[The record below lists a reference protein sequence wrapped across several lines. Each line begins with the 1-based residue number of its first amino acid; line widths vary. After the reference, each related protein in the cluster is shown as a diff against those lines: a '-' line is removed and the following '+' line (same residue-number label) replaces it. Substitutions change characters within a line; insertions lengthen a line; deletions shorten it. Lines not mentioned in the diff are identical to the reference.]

1 MEGIFCGAF
10 APKCCW
16 KIEGKNYRRVNKPWL
31 YIITLIK
38 LYWWQ
43 NRPLVQRGEHSVN
56 NAHSASTATPEVES
70 KVEPEVESEVEP
82 EVESEVE
89 PEVEPEI
96 KSEIEPNVESEV
108 QSQVEP
114 EVESEV
120 EPKVEPEVE

>member
-10 APKCCW
+10 APKCYR

-56 NAHSASTATPEVES
+56 NAHSASTA
-70 KVEPEVESEVEP
+70 KPEVESEVEP

>member
-10 APKCCW
+10 AQKCYR

-56 NAHSASTATPEVES
+56 NAHSASTA
-70 KVEPEVESEVEP
+70 KP

-114 EVESEV
+114 EVESDV